1 MPPRSFSK
9 SLTDLNDPTR
19 PRGRFCKIVFAVARY
34 LQSPFLFRV
43 FFSPIN
49 LQQLPLGF
57 LGFMPSV
64 RNGETQPSY

>member
-43 FFSPIN
+43 FFFPHKFATAASWFPGLHAIYEK
-49 LQQLPLGF
+49 
-57 LGFMPSV
+57 
-64 RNGETQPSY
+64 R